1 MDIDCRLFLGTG
13 MSLTLTRKQRKS
25 FPLPVRIEREGKR
38 IFQRRRRW
46 SQKMEKRYEMS
57 MEPFKVIKMGKKKKT
72 DPENIA
78 TLEWLRIKFQNTINN
93 DLS

>member
-13 MSLTLTRKQRKS
+13 MSLTLKRKERKS
-25 FPLPVRIEREGKR
+25 FPLPVRIGREGKR

-46 SQKMEKRYEMS
+46 SKKMEKRYEMS
-57 MEPFKVIKMGKKKKT
+57 IEPFKVIGIDEIMKT

-78 TLEWLRIKFQNTINN
+78 NLEGL
-93 DLS
+93 